1 MQSDTWLKKIVVG
14 HGADAGVGPDI
25 DGGLNHVDYGIY
37 GKYDAHD
44 GNGGTDACHQR
55 EGQEEASHGDAGIAD
70 GGDDGNEYPKE

>member
-44 GNGGTDACHQR
+44 GPIGTHYRLLHRCKNTNNILKIGRKAKILYR
-55 EGQEEASHGDAGIAD
+55 P
-70 GGDDGNEYPKE
+70 N